1 MSIAPIHSCCLRR
14 GIFAWTEV
22 IASLPLLGLLVALA
36 GAGVLRHQ
44 RLRAEYS
51 ARQTA
56 AWAAAAQLQRYQA
69 GASMDSLPPDNLL
82 TPEVK
87 LVTQTQSAAP
97 PWEGYSLVTVTA
109 TVGLNESDAV
119 SERVSGYVRQE
130 GQR

>member
-1 MSIAPIHSCCLRR
+1 LRR

-44 RLRAEYS
+44 RVRAEYS